1 MNRYSHVTETHAD
14 TGLELVRLTCEAD
27 ASRTE
32 IAFAPAMGCNIMSF
46 VVDGREYLVASGDG
60 RVLGT
65 PILYPMPNR
74 VRNAHFEFD
83 GHSFDFEPNNT
94 GNFIHGLVRERPWA
108 VDEPVITNEGI
119 ACTMRFVFAPGCEAY
134 DLFPIS
140 NTLTLKLTLSPH
152 KLRFDWT
159 IENQDESRR
168 LPFGLAIHPYFAIQ
182 GERARVRLQVPA
194 QKAMEAVDL
203 LPTGKLID
211 IEDTPLGEEPV
222 RLSEL
227 DLDDVFLGMAEDRPQ
242 VIYYDALG
250 KKITLTASDFFTH
263 TVVFTPQG
271 KPFFCIENQSCSTDA
286 HNFYARGLQDVAHL
300 TILDPGQQQREWI
313 EFQLT
318 DF

>member
-227 DLDDVFLGMAEDRPQ
+227 DLDDVFLGMAEDQAAGDLLR
-242 VIYYDALG
+242 
-250 KKITLTASDFFTH
+250 
-263 TVVFTPQG
+263 
-271 KPFFCIENQSCSTDA
+271 C
-286 HNFYARGLQDVAHL
+286 
-300 TILDPGQQQREWI
+300 PGQENHPYRLGLFHAHGRIHAARQALFLHREPI
-313 EFQLT
+313 LLDRCSQLLCSWPAGCGPSDHPRPWPAAT
-318 DF
+318 